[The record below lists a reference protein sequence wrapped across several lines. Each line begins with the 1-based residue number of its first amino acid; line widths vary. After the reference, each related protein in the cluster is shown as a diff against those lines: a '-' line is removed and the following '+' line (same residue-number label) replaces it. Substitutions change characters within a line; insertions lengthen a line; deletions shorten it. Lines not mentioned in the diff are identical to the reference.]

1 MKGCKDDWGQGISYE
16 ELLRELG
23 LFSLEKTEEISS
35 VYTNVREDIKK
46 MRPDLSCFWASLEKR

>member
-23 LFSLEKTEEISS
+23 LFSLE
-35 VYTNVREDIKK
+35 
-46 MRPDLSCFWASLEKR
+46 MAQGLEYQCL